1 MREKKEKVNEIPVEE
16 FEIFG
21 AHKSREQI
29 KAEEKARKQAEREAM
44 RRVVEQRR
52 KEAKSGTAPTSRR
65 EVVTA
70 LIALVAVI
78 ALAVVGLVVPLSK
91 TTQQEQFLR
100 DETKETYFVDSDA
113 TPDMTTGKMEAVP
126 CEVYYTRGGYLCVK
140 MVIGNGSKKDQVLD
154 TVNVMIFNE
163 DEDQVGGGFA
173 QTENDL
179 LIKAG
184 GAEQYTFYIA
194 PEHLSIKDDPLESI
208 AYDIKVT
215 GRDPETK

>member
-1 MREKKEKVNEIPVEE
+1 MREKKEKVTEIPVEE

-44 RRVVEQRR
+44 RRVAEQRR
-52 KEAKSGTAPTSRR
+52 KEAKAGGTASRR
-65 EVVTA
+65 EVTTA

-91 TTQQEQFLR
+91 STKQEQFLR
-100 DETKETYFVDSDA
+100 DETRETYFVNSDA
-113 TPDMTTGKMEAVP
+113 APDMTTGKLEAVP
-126 CEVYYTRGGYLCVK
+126 AEIYYTRGGYLCVK
-140 MVIGNGSKKDQVLD
+140 MRIGNGGKTDQILD
-154 TVNVMIFNE
+154 SVNVMIFNE
-163 DEDQVGGGFA
+163 DEDQIGGGYA
-173 QTENDL
+173 KTENEL

-184 GAEQYTFYIA
+184 GTEKYTFYIA
-194 PEHLSIKDDPLESI
+194 PEHLSITDDSLESI
-208 AYDIKVT
+208 AYDIKVV